1 MITTQKTHGNQM
13 KTSDNH
19 TKKLPVKEYATLQ
32 NIGVTTVYRYIKA
45 GKLEH
50 EVIDGNT
57 YVVFNENHTVT
68 NRNQIVFNEN
78 HSYNDAPN
86 NLLEKQEEL
95 VKQLQSENE
104 HLRDQLRA
112 QQTQVSQ
119 LTDQITDNND
129 ARKRSDT
136 IIMQLT
142 QQLER
147 TQMQLEDLRETKTL
161 WQRMKSV
168 FIPNSA

>member
-1 MITTQKTHGNQM
+1 MITN
-13 KTSDNH
+13 DNH
-19 TKKLPVKEYATLQ
+19 IKKLPVREYATLQ

-57 YVVFNENHTVT
+57 YVVFND
-68 NRNQIVFNEN
+68 N
-78 HSYNDAPN
+78 HSHNDTPN
-86 NLLEKQEEL
+86 KLLEKQEEL

-104 HLRDQLRA
+104 HLRDQLKA

-147 TQMQLEDLRETKTL
+147 TQLQLEDLRETKTL
-161 WQRMKSV
+161 WQRVRSV

>member
-1 MITTQKTHGNQM
+1 MITN
-13 KTSDNH
+13 DNH
-19 TKKLPVKEYATLQ
+19 IKKLPVREYATLQ

-57 YVVFNENHTVT
+57 YVVFND
-68 NRNQIVFNEN
+68 N
-78 HSYNDAPN
+78 HSHNDTPN
-86 NLLEKQEEL
+86 KLLEKQEEL

-104 HLRDQLRA
+104 HLRDQLKA

-147 TQMQLEDLRETKTL
+147 TQLQLEDLRETKTL
-161 WQRMKSV
+161 WQRVRSV
-168 FIPNSA
+168 FIPKSA

>member
-1 MITTQKTHGNQM
+1 MITN
-13 KTSDNH
+13 DNH
-19 TKKLPVKEYATLQ
+19 IKKLPVREYATLQ

-57 YVVFNENHTVT
+57 YVVFND
-68 NRNQIVFNEN
+68 N
-78 HSYNDAPN
+78 HSHNDTPN
-86 NLLEKQEEL
+86 KLLEKQEEL

-104 HLRDQLRA
+104 HLRDQLKA
-112 QQTQVSQ
+112 QQTLVSQ

-147 TQMQLEDLRETKTL
+147 TQLQLEDLRETKTL
-161 WQRMKSV
+161 WQRVRSV
-168 FIPNSA
+168 FIPKSA

>member
-1 MITTQKTHGNQM
+1 M
-13 KTSDNH
+13 KTNDNH
-19 TKKLPVKEYATLQ
+19 TKKLPVREYATLQ

-57 YVVFNENHTVT
+57 YVVFND
-68 NRNQIVFNEN
+68 N
-78 HSYNDAPN
+78 HSHNDTPN
-86 NLLEKQEEL
+86 KLLEKQEEL

-104 HLRDQLRA
+104 HLRDQLKA

>member
-1 MITTQKTHGNQM
+1 MINN
-13 KTSDNH
+13 DNH
-19 TKKLPVKEYATLQ
+19 IKKLPVREYATLQ
-32 NIGVTTVYRYIKA
+32 NIGVTTVYRHIKA

-57 YVVFNENHTVT
+57 YVVFNDNRTETNGNHTV
-68 NRNQIVFNEN
+68 FNDN
-78 HSYNDAPN
+78 HSHNDTPN
-86 NLLEKQEEL
+86 KLLEKQEEL

-104 HLRDQLRA
+104 HLRDQLKA

-147 TQMQLEDLRETKTL
+147 TQLQLEDLRETKTW
-161 WQRMKSV
+161 WQRVRAV
-168 FIPNSA
+168 FIPKSA

>member
-1 MITTQKTHGNQM
+1 MITN
-13 KTSDNH
+13 DNH
-19 TKKLPVKEYATLQ
+19 IKKLPVREYATLQ

-57 YVVFNENHTVT
+57 YVVFND
-68 NRNQIVFNEN
+68 N
-78 HSYNDAPN
+78 HSHNDTPKK
-86 NLLEKQEEL
+86 LLEKQEEL

-161 WQRMKSV
+161 WQRVRSV

>member
-1 MITTQKTHGNQM
+1 M

-19 TKKLPVKEYATLQ
+19 TKKLPVREYATLQ

-57 YVVFNENHTVT
+57 YVVFNDNHMETNGNHTV
-68 NRNQIVFNEN
+68 FNDN
-78 HSYNDAPN
+78 HSHNDTPKK
-86 NLLEKQEEL
+86 LLEKQEEL

-104 HLRDQLRA
+104 HLRDQLKA

-147 TQMQLEDLRETKTL
+147 TQLQLEDLRETKTL
-161 WQRMKSV
+161 WQRVRSV